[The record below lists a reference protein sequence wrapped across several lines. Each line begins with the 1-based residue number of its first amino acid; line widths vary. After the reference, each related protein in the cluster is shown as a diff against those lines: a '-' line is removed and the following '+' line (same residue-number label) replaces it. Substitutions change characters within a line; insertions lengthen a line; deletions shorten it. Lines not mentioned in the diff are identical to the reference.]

1 MRINRRQL
9 LSTLSALPAAAAAI
23 AADLRVAPEF
33 TARDPR
39 DWINSAPLRWSEL
52 AGRVVLL
59 DVWTFE
65 CWNCYRSFP
74 WLRSVEAR
82 FAPRGLSVIGIHS
95 PEFPAERER
104 DNVRAAVK
112 KFELHHPVMI
122 DNDFQ
127 YWKALDNQYWPA
139 YDLVDRQ
146 RRIRATFVGE
156 THVGDPQAREIES
169 AIERLLAE

>member
-1 MRINRRQL
+1 MTFNRRHL
-9 LSTLSALPAAAAAI
+9 LATLAALPAAAAAL
-23 AADLRVAPEF
+23 AADFPVAPEF
-33 TARDPR
+33 TANDPR
-39 DWINSAPLRWSEL
+39 DWINSAPLHWSEL

-82 FAPRGLSVIGIHS
+82 YVPRGLAVVGIHS

-104 DNVRAAVK
+104 DNVRTAVK

-122 DNDFQ
+122 DNDFR

-139 YDLVDRQ
+139 YYLVDRK
-146 RRIRATFVGE
+146 RRIRASFFGE
-156 THVGDPQAREIES
+156 THAGDAQAREIES
-169 AIERLLAE
+169 TIERLLAE